1 MAWTEKLP
9 SGRWRGAYRLGDG
22 SKRSAGTFDHKR
34 AAMNAAAAAE
44 QEAQALGWRDPR
56 AGARTWADWVSE
68 WWPTRAVEPSTLLR
82 DESRRTKHLDDRWGA
97 VPLVDIT
104 RHDVKAWAAE
114 LLVGGMAAAT
124 RDRCVA
130 LLSASLVAAVDAEI
144 ISANPAAR
152 LRLSSADNTRERYLT
167 KDEAFRLLE
176 EIPEGIPRAMAAMLF
191 GTGVRWG
198 EAAGATVQRLDSDA
212 GVFRVAETWDD
223 KLKQPKDYP
232 KGRRRRSVPVP
243 DWTLDYLEPLVV
255 ARRRGFIFLSTDGT
269 PLDHHNYR
277 RRIWIPAVT
286 RAGLDDVHLHDARH
300 TYASWLIQDGVPLE
314 EVGRLLGHV
323 SPLTTRRYAHLA
335 ETPSAAVLGALSRP
349 EPRGAD
355 VGQGETGI
363 GGNVLQ
369 FRPRRTG

>member
-9 SGRWRGAYRLGDG
+9 SGRWRGAYRLADG

-44 QEAQALGWRDPR
+44 QEAGQLGWRDPR
-56 AGARTWADWVSE
+56 AALRTWGDWVTE
-68 WWPTRAVEPSTLLR
+68 WWPSRAVEPSTLLR
-82 DESRRTKHLDDRWGA
+82 DESRRTKHLDPQWGT

-104 RHDVKAWAAE
+104 RHDVKAWAAD
-114 LLVGGMAAAT
+114 LLTSGMAPAT
-124 RDRCVA
+124 VQRCVA

-144 ISANPAAR
+144 ITANPAAR
-152 LRLSSADNTRERYLT
+152 LRLANADNTRERYLT
-167 KDEAFRLLE
+167 KDEAFRLLD

-191 GTGVRWG
+191 GTGLRWG

-232 KGRRRRSVPVP
+232 KGRRRRTVPVP
-243 DWTLDYLEPLVV
+243 DWTLDHLEPLVV
-255 ARRRGFIFLSTDGT
+255 ARRGGFIFLSADGT

-277 RRIWIPAVT
+277 RRIWIPAVK
-286 RAGLDDVHLHDARH
+286 RADLDDVHLHDARH
-300 TYASWLIQDGVPLE
+300 TYASWLIQQGVPLE

-335 ETPSAAVLGALSRP
+335 ETPSASVLGALSRP

-355 VGQGETGI
+355 VGQDTTGI

>member
-1 MAWTEKLP
+1 MAWTEQVP
-9 SGRWRGAYRLGDG
+9 SGRWKGLYRLPDG
-22 SKRSAGTFDHKR
+22 SRRSAGTYPHKK

-44 QEAQALGWRDPR
+44 QEAAQLGWRDPR
-56 AGARTWADWVSE
+56 AGARLWSDWVAE
-68 WWPTRAVEPSTLLR
+68 WWPTRNVESSTLR
-82 DESRRTKHLDDRWGA
+82 TDESRRTKHLDDRWGD

-104 RHDVKAWAAE
+104 RHDVKAWAAD
-114 LLVGGMAAAT
+114 LLASGMAAAT

-144 ISANPAAR
+144 ITANPAAR

-167 KDEAFRLLE
+167 KDEAFAVLD
-176 EIPEGIPRAMAAMLF
+176 EIPEGVQRAIAAMLL

-198 EAAGATVQRLDSDA
+198 EGAGATVQRLDVA
-212 GVFRVAETWDD
+212 GRQFRVAETWDD
-223 KLKQPKDYP
+223 KARQVKDYP
-232 KGRRRRSVPVP
+232 KGRKRRTVPVP
-243 DWTLDYLEPLVV
+243 DWTLEHVEPLVD
-255 ARRRGFIFLSTDGT
+255 RRKSGFLFLTAEGT

-277 RRIWIPAVT
+277 RRVWIPAVE
-286 RAGLDDVHLHDARH
+286 RAGLADVHLHDARH

-335 ETPSAAVLGALSRP
+335 ETPSASVLSALSRP
-349 EPRGAD
+349 QRGANEGQD
-355 VGQGETGI
+355 VAPTDS
-363 GGNVLQ
+363 NVLQ

>member
-9 SGRWRGAYRLGDG
+9 SGRWRGAYRLPDG
-22 SKRSAGTFDHKR
+22 SKRSAGTFDHKK

-44 QEAQALGWRDPR
+44 VDAAALGWRDPR
-56 AGARTWADWVSE
+56 AAARTWSDWVAE
-68 WWPTRAVEPSTLLR
+68 WWPSRDVEPSTLLR
-82 DESRRTKHLDDRWGA
+82 DESRRKNHLDDRWGD

-114 LLVGGMAAAT
+114 LLTRMAPAT

-130 LLSASLVAAVDAEI
+130 LLSSSLVAAVDAEI
-144 ISANPAAR
+144 LTANPAAR
-152 LRLSSADNTRERYLT
+152 LRLSKVDNTREKYLT
-167 KDEAFRLLE
+167 KDEAFALLD
-176 EIPEGIPRAMAAMLF
+176 EIPDGVNRAIAAMLF

-198 EAAGATVQRLDSDA
+198 EGAGATAQRLDRTA
-212 GVFRVAETWDD
+212 GQYRVAEVWDD
-223 KLKQPKDYP
+223 KLRRVKPYP
-232 KGRRRRSVPVP
+232 KGRKRRTVPVP
-243 DWTLDYLEPLVV
+243 DWTLEHLTPLLG
-255 ARRRGFIFLSTDGT
+255 RRKTGFLFLTAEST
-269 PLDHHNYR
+269 PLDHHNFYR
-277 RRIWIPAVT
+277 RVWTPAAV

-335 ETPSAAVLGALSRP
+335 ETPSASVLSALSRP
-349 EPRGAD
+349 PRGAD
-355 VGQGETGI
+355 VGQNAAPVDS
-363 GGNVLQ
+363 NVLT

>member
-9 SGRWRGAYRLGDG
+9 SGRFRGAYRLPDG
-22 SKRSAGTFDHKR
+22 SKRSAGTFDHKK

-44 QEAQALGWRDPR
+44 VDAAALGWRDPR
-56 AGARTWADWVSE
+56 AGARTWGDWVTE
-68 WWPTRAVEPSTLLR
+68 WWPTRDVEPSTRLR
-82 DESRRTKHLDDRWGA
+82 DESRRKNHLDERWGP

-114 LLVGGMAAAT
+114 LLLTMAPAT

-144 ISANPAAR
+144 LTANPAAR
-152 LRLSSADNTRERYLT
+152 LRLATADNTRERYLT
-167 KDEAFRLLE
+167 KSEAFRLLD
-176 EIPEGIPRAMAAMLF
+176 EIPEGVPRAMAAMLL
-191 GTGVRWG
+191 GTGLRWG
-198 EAAGATVQRLDSDA
+198 EAAGATVQRLDVD
-212 GVFRVAETWDD
+212 GGQFRVAETWDD
-223 KLKQPKDYP
+223 KLKQPKAYP
-232 KGRRRRSVPVP
+232 KGRKRRTVPVP
-243 DWTLDYLEPLVV
+243 DWTLEHVEPLVV
-255 ARRRGFIFLSTDGT
+255 ARRGGFIFMTSDGT

-277 RRIWIPAVT
+277 RRIWIPAVE

-335 ETPSAAVLGALSRP
+335 ETPSVAVLDALSRP
-349 EPRGAD
+349 ERGAD
-355 VGQGETGI
+355 VGQTAAPEHS
-363 GGNVLQ
+363 NVLQ

>member
-9 SGRWRGAYRLGDG
+9 SGRWRGAYRLTDG
-22 SKRSAGTFDHKR
+22 SKRSAGTFDHKK

-44 QEAQALGWRDPR
+44 VNAAALGWRDPR
-56 AGARTWADWVSE
+56 AGARTWGDWVTE
-68 WWPTRAVEPSTLLR
+68 WWPTRNVEPSTLLR
-82 DESRRTKHLDDRWGA
+82 DDSRRKTHLDDRWGPI
-97 VPLVDIT
+97 PLVDIT

-114 LLVGGMAAAT
+114 LVAGGMAAAT

-130 LLSASLVAAVDAEI
+130 LLSASLVAAVDAEVLT
-144 ISANPAAR
+144 ANPAAR
-152 LRLSSADNTRERYLT
+152 LRLASADNTRERYLT
-167 KDEAFRLLE
+167 KDEAFRLLD
-176 EIPEGIPRAMAAMLF
+176 EIPEGVPRAMAAMLF
-191 GTGVRWG
+191 GTGLRWG
-198 EAAGATVQRLDSDA
+198 EAAGATVQRLDRPGA
-212 GVFRVAETWDD
+212 QFRVAETWDD

-232 KGRRRRSVPVP
+232 KGRRRRTVPVP
-243 DWTLDYLEPLVV
+243 DWTLEYLKPLVTG
-255 ARRRGFIFLSTDGT
+255 RRTGFVFLSADGT

-277 RRIWIPAVT
+277 RRIWMPAVT

-300 TYASWLIQDGVPLE
+300 TYASWLIQQGVPLE

-335 ETPSAAVLGALSRP
+335 ETPSVAVLGALSRP

-355 VGQGETGI
+355 VGQTDAPTDS
-363 GGNVLQ
+363 NVLQ

>member
-9 SGRWRGAYRLGDG
+9 SGRWRGAYRLPDG
-22 SKRSAGTFDHKR
+22 SKRSAGTFDHKK

-44 QEAQALGWRDPR
+44 VDAAALGWRDPR
-56 AGARTWADWVSE
+56 AGARTWGEWVEE
-68 WWPTRAVEPSTLLR
+68 WWPTRDVEPSTALR
-82 DESRRTKHLDDRWGA
+82 DESRRKTHLDGRWGP

-114 LLVGGMAAAT
+114 LLVGMAPAT

-130 LLSASLVAAVDAEI
+130 LLSSSLVAAVDAEI
-144 ISANPAAR
+144 LSANPAAR
-152 LRLSSADNTRERYLT
+152 LRLSKADNTRERYLT
-167 KDEAFRLLE
+167 KDEAFALLD
-176 EIPEGIPRAMAAMLF
+176 EIPEGVPRGMAAMLL

-198 EAAGATVQRLDSDA
+198 EAAGATVQRLDTDA
-212 GVFRVAETWDD
+212 GTFRVAETWDD
-223 KLKQPKDYP
+223 KLKQPKAYP
-232 KGRRRRSVPVP
+232 KGRKRRTVPVP
-243 DWTLDYLEPLVV
+243 DWTLEHLDALVV
-255 ARRRGFIFLSTDGT
+255 ARRRGFIFMTSDGT

-277 RRIWIPAVT
+277 SRIWMPAVK

-335 ETPSAAVLGALSRP
+335 ETPSVAVLGALSRP

-355 VGQGETGI
+355 VGQAAAPGDS
-363 GGNVLQ
+363 NVLQ

>member
-9 SGRWRGAYRLGDG
+9 SGRWRGGYRLPDG
-22 SKRSAGTFDHKR
+22 SKRSAGTFDHKK

-44 QEAQALGWRDPR
+44 VDAAALGWRDPR
-56 AGARTWADWVSE
+56 AGARTWGDWVTE
-68 WWPTRAVEPSTLLR
+68 WWPTRGVEPSTLLR
-82 DESRRTKHLDDRWGA
+82 DESRRKTHLDDRWGD

-114 LLVGGMAAAT
+114 LLVGMAPAT

-144 ISANPAAR
+144 LTANPAAR
-152 LRLSSADNTRERYLT
+152 LRLANADNTRERYLT
-167 KDEAFRLLE
+167 KAEAFRLLDE
-176 EIPEGIPRAMAAMLF
+176 VPEGVARGMAAMLL
-191 GTGVRWG
+191 GTGLRWG
-198 EAAGATVQRLDSDA
+198 EAAGATVQRLDRSGA
-212 GVFRVAETWDD
+212 VFRVAETWDD
-223 KLKQPKDYP
+223 KLKQPKAYP

-243 DWTLDYLEPLVV
+243 DWTLDYLKPLVG
-255 ARRRGFIFLSTDGT
+255 RRRTGFIFLSTDET

-277 RRIWIPAVT
+277 RRIWIPAVK

-335 ETPSAAVLGALSRP
+335 ETPSASVLSALSRP
-349 EPRGAD
+349 ARGAD
-355 VGQGETGI
+355 VGQDTAPDDS
-363 GGNVLQ
+363 NVIQ
-369 FRPRRTG
+369 FRPRQTG